1 MLAAPLAAYLPLA
14 AMAGILFIVAWG
26 LIDWHAIGHI
36 LRRHPRERIV
46 LLVTWLGVLVD
57 LEKGLFVGI
66 VVSLLFYV
74 SRTSQPAVDERVPP
88 AAELHNPRRKMVAAG
103 PQAPGCPQLAMLR
116 LRGSIY
122 FGAVEHVR
130 EQFHDVDEHDP
141 QRKWV
146 LLLAQGVNFVDLA
159 GAELLAEEA
168 GRRRALGGGL
178 VLIGAQPTVLH
189 MLQRSGADAALGADR
204 LFAHKGEALRTVYPL
219 LDTAVCRSCTRRVFQ
234 ECHVALPDGSALP
247 ALPHPMPQGPDGP
260 ATAPTPATGEAAP

>member
-1 MLAAPLAAYLPLA
+1 
-14 AMAGILFIVAWG
+14 
-26 LIDWHAIGHI
+26 
-36 LRRHPRERIV
+36 
-46 LLVTWLGVLVD
+46 
-57 LEKGLFVGI
+57 
-66 VVSLLFYV
+66 
-74 SRTSQPAVDERVPP
+74 
-88 AAELHNPRRKMVAAG
+88 MVAAG

-130 EQFHDVDEHDP
+130 AQFHDVDEHHP

-189 MLQRSGADAALGADR
+189 MLQRSGADVAIGADR
-204 LFAHKGEALRTVYPL
+204 LIAHKGDALRSVYPQ
-219 LDTAVCRSCTRRVFQ
+219 LDAEICRSCTHRVFQ

-247 ALPHPMPQGPDGP
+247 ALPQMPAMPVMPAPDP
-260 ATAPTPATGEAAP
+260 NPATGEVPA